1 MRLTAFFLMLFP
13 LLLQAQITIPG
24 YEPPKQRIE
33 RAHLEKSGIYVDARD
48 NQRYEWR
55 GMADMQVWM
64 TENLNYRPQEGK
76 SWCYDDEASNC
87 RTYGRLYDWE
97 TSQKVC
103 PSGWHLPSDREWQ
116 RLVDALGGDDV
127 AGGKMKSTRLWE
139 SPNAGA
145 TNSSGFSGLP
155 GGNRY
160 DAFGD
165 YDGLGKIGY
174 WWSATESSSSNA
186 WRWRLVRDYGSVLR
200 YDIVKENGYSVRCVR
215 DE

>member
-155 GGNRY
+155 GGFRGYSGNY
-160 DAFGD
+160 NALGD
-165 YDGLGKIGY
+165 YGY
-174 WWSATESSSSNA
+174 WWSATESTTYGA
-186 WRWRLVRDYGSVLR
+186 WFRWLGADDTGVGRNDDHKDYGF
-200 YDIVKENGYSVRCVR
+200 SVRCVR